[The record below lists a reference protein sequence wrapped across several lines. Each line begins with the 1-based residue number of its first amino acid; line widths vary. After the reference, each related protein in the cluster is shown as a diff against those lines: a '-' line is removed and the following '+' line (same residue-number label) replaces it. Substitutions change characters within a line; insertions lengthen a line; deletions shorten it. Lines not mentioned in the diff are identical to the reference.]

1 LLADASNLVL
11 LGSRSIEKGEAA
23 VKDLKARNLP
33 GKVELVQIDVTSD
46 ESIEKAAKQVQEKH
60 GRYVPSQ
67 AQPNS
72 SFQLA
77 RDEELMP

>member
-1 LLADASNLVL
+1 
-11 LGSRSIEKGEAA
+11 
-23 VKDLKARNLP
+23 
-33 GKVELVQIDVTSD
+33 VELIQIDVTSD

-60 GRYVPSQ
+60 GRYAPSQ

-72 SFQLA
+72 SLQLA